1 MDKCQ
6 RPLWT
11 ILAACLAAIV
21 LIGPAFAA
29 GNYTLALNPG
39 IAAPPVTDSPAKD
52 IKANPNYTGHLRIYV
67 TEKIS
72 RWADYSG
79 VKYDNAFL
87 DFAYEG
93 NLNLPYQGSLTD
105 TILWDGSQLWS
116 DLQASNVRIMAVVF
130 NPDGVLSYSDNQNPH
145 SNPFTAY
152 QADATAAA
160 DETETW
166 PNVTDYPGFT
176 HTVFIEEGTRTT

>member
-11 ILAACLAAIV
+11 FLAVCLAAIV
-21 LIGPAFAA
+21 LIGSAFAA
-29 GNYTLALNPG
+29 GNYTLAPSPG
-39 IAAPPVTDSPAKD
+39 TTSAPVINSPAKD

-67 TEKIS
+67 TEKVS

-87 DFAYEG
+87 DFAYEI

-105 TILWDGSQLWS
+105 TVIWDGSQAWS
-116 DLQASNVRIMAVVF
+116 DLQASNVRIIAVAF
-130 NPDGVLSYSDNQNPH
+130 NPDGVLSYSDDQNPH
-145 SNPFTAY
+145 TNPFTAY

-166 PNVTDYPGFT
+166 ANETAYPGFT